1 MLCQKLAKIPTAIFL
16 QGLIQKIESGSPVC
30 VISHINCLFFTGL
43 KRDGMGE
50 IRKMIKS
57 ELIGEKDN
65 QILSLLPLLKH
76 WLLV

>member
-1 MLCQKLAKIPTAIFL
+1 M
-16 QGLIQKIESGSPVC
+16 VW
-30 VISHINCLFFTGL
+30 L

-57 ELIGEKDN
+57 ELIGGKED

-76 WLLV
+76 WLLVLKHWLLV